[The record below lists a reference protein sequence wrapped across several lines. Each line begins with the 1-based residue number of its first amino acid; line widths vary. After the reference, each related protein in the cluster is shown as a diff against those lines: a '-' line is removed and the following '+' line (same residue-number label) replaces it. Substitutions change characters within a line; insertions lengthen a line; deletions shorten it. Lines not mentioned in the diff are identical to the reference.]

1 MRFLESDKQGN
12 QHFTYEHSTSYQTV
26 QKRFYGAVESMNPD
40 FIVVSLSSTHWLH
53 PITLI
58 KAIFIFLE
66 F

>member
-53 PITLI
+53 QMTLI
-58 KAIFIFLE
+58 
-66 F
+66 